1 MGSAACLSEEAVLAF
16 MAGKTAGPA
25 RRESEAHLA
34 SCGECRALV
43 SELARK
49 STGSGGVVTA
59 LAPTLPSTPHGGAAS
74 TLPLQPGQV
83 VGGKYEV
90 EWPIGAGGM
99 GVVVAAVHKVL
110 GQRVAIKFPVPEL
123 RRATE

>member
-1 MGSAACLSEEAVLAF
+1 MSACLSEDAVLAF
-16 MAGKTAGPA
+16 MAGKTAGPT
-25 RRESEAHLA
+25 RRQSEAHLA

-49 STGSGGVVTA
+49 STGSGGVSTA
-59 LAPTLPSTPHGGAAS
+59 LAPTLPSTPPGTENA
-74 TLPLQPGQV
+74 LPLQPGDI

-99 GVVVAAVHKVL
+99 GVVVAAVH
-110 GQRVAIKFPVPEL
+110 
-123 RRATE
+123 